1 MNYQEISTPN
11 TEKRKHPRIETSN
24 EVNYILLNKD
34 GKKVQEGKGQ
44 TLNLSQS
51 GLLLKT
57 EKPLYGSYVILMTID
72 LDGKQVRVKGKVAHS
87 REYEKPGIYFTGI
100 RFMGS
105 KQAHLNAVI
114 AFVKTCQWRKY
125 TFKAVVE
132 SDKKVIISCPR
143 CKKTKN
149 LDVLEFKGKS
159 NIRVKCPCGN
169 VWRIQLEFQ

>member
-1 MNYQEISTPN
+1 MESDH
-11 TEKRKHPRIETSN
+11 TEKRKHPRVETSN
-24 EVNYILLNKD
+24 EVDYILLNKD

-57 EKPLYGSYVILMTID
+57 EEPLHGSYIILMTID
-72 LDGKQVRVKGKVAHS
+72 LDGKQVKVKGKVAHS

-125 TFKAVVE
+125 TFKAVFA
-132 SDKKVIISCPR
+132 SDKKAIISCSR
-143 CKKTKN
+143 CKKTKA
-149 LDVLEFKGKS
+149 LDASKFKEKS

-169 VWRIQLEFQ
+169 VWRIQLDHQK